1 MSDNTRLA
9 LARACAAAM
18 YANDRASQS
27 LGIEVDVPAPG
38 EAVAVMTVTET
49 MLNGHDICH
58 GGLVFALADTAFA
71 FACNGYDDVT
81 VAGGGTIDF
90 LRPGK
95 LGDRLTA
102 VARERQRGLRAGVYD
117 VVVRNQDESDVALF
131 RGRAVPT
138 GQRLLP
144 PDKRPRK

>member
-1 MSDNTRLA
+1 MTDDAKLE
-9 LARACAAAM
+9 LARACAETM

-27 LGIEVDVPAPG
+27 LGIEVAVTAPG
-38 EAVAVMTVTET
+38 AAEAVMTVTET

-71 FACNGYDDVT
+71 FACNAYDNVT
-81 VAGGGTIDF
+81 VAGGGSIDF
-90 LRPGK
+90 LRPSR

-102 VARERQRGLRAGVYD
+102 TARERQRGLRAGVYD
-117 VVVRNQDESDVALF
+117 VTVRNQDGRDVALF

-138 GQRLLP
+138 GARLLG
-144 PDKRPRK
+144 KGS